1 MEKRN
6 NYLVWG
12 HYYKRERTS
21 LEYYCDVVGEYWYED
36 ENTSNWVYILE
47 RLWDKTEEE
56 VKAFCNKYK
65 TETIWYEII

>member
-1 MEKRN
+1 MEQRN

-12 HYYKRERTS
+12 HYYKREITS